1 MSLGRFVSGWSRTL
15 LEKISGPK
23 LVKKFPTF
31 YGTERFI
38 IAFRSARHPFLS

>member
-1 MSLGRFVSGWSRTL
+1 MSLGIFVSGWSRAL
-15 LEKISGPK
+15 VEKLSGPK

-38 IAFRSARHPFLS
+38 TAFRSALHPLLY